1 MHVQVMALDDE
12 RLALEQLTDA
22 IQEAAPEMEIRA
34 FRKWREALTEIEEN
48 GYWPQIIFM
57 DIGMPGITGLEL
69 TRKIKA
75 VCPETNIIF
84 VTAFAEYALDALS
97 LYPSGYV
104 LKPVTAEKIQREL
117 DNLRHPIYKKND
129 RALLKVQCFGN
140 FEVYFNQ
147 VPLHFQ
153 RKRTKEF
160 LAYLVSRKGA
170 YCTLGELITI
180 LWPEEP
186 EKASHRNYIRQFS
199 LDLQETLKRIHA
211 EEVLLKQRGLWAVR
225 TDLIDCDYYRM
236 LDGDPQAKEMFHGE
250 FMMQYS
256 WAEYIGGLLYR
267 AKNKEF

>member
-12 RLALEQLTDA
+12 RLALEQLKDA
-22 IQEAAPEMEIRA
+22 IQEAAPEIELRA

-48 GYWPQIIFM
+48 GYRPQIIFM

-69 TRKIKA
+69 TKKIKA
-75 VCPETNIIF
+75 ICPETNIIF
-84 VTAFAEYALDALS
+84 VTAFAEYAPDAFS

-104 LKPVTAEKIQREL
+104 LKPVTAEKIKTEL
-117 DNLRHPIYKKND
+117 DNLRYPLYKRND
-129 RALLKVQCFGN
+129 GALLKVQCFGN
-140 FEVYFNQ
+140 FEVYANQ

-160 LAYLVSRKGA
+160 LAYLVSRKGE
-170 YCTLGELITI
+170 YCTLGELMTI

-186 EKASHRNYIRQFS
+186 ETVGHRNYIRQFS
-199 LDLQETLKRIHA
+199 MDLQETLKSINA

-225 TDLIDCDYYRM
+225 TDLLDCDYYRM
-236 LDGDPQAKEMFHGE
+236 LDGDPQAKSMFHGA

-256 WAEYIGGLLYR
+256 WAEYTGGLLYR
-267 AKNKEF
+267 AKV